1 MVEYYIGIDS
11 GTQSTKAV
19 VIDGESGQVVG
30 SAVKRYGIIEG
41 LPQGH
46 KEQHPSTWIEA
57 FTETVR
63 RSVEKSG
70 IDPRQV
76 KALGVSGQQ
85 HGFVPLDNKNSVI
98 RPAKLWNDTST
109 VEECQILINALGG
122 REEVIRLIGN
132 SIPPGFTASKI
143 LWLKRKEPW
152 NYDRLA
158 TVLLPHDY
166 LNFYL
171 TGELS
176 MEYGDA
182 SGTALMDVRK
192 RRWSEELVEAIDPR
206 LIDKLP
212 PLHSSAEPS
221 GFVKR
226 EVAESLGLD
235 EDVMVSAGGGDN
247 MMGAIGTGNT
257 RPGIVTVSLGTS
269 GTIYAYTEKPVI
281 DPLGEVA
288 AFCDS
293 TDGWLPLVCTMNVT
307 VATELIRSLFG
318 YSHEE
323 LARAVESTSPG
334 SGGLV
339 LLPYFN
345 GERTPDLPKG
355 TGVYYGL
362 TEETFKAGHLARA
375 AMEGVTMGL
384 NYGFNRLKALGV
396 EPVEL
401 RLTGGGARNVPWRR
415 IAADVFNCEVVT
427 LTEEEGAAYGAALQA
442 MWCRQRELGE
452 EVSIGT
458 ITDEF
463 VKVDEGSRV
472 QPDQRNVEIYMEMQ
486 AFLDR
491 LSMDL
496 QESYKDRPIP

>member
-1 MVEYYIGIDS
+1 LLGAS
-11 GTQSTKAV
+11 GK
-19 VIDGESGQVVG
+19 VVG
-30 SAVKRYGIIEG
+30 SAVKEYSLIEG
-41 LPQGH
+41 LPLGH
-46 KEQHPSTWIEA
+46 KEQHPSTWVEA
-57 FTETVR
+57 LTTSVKR
-63 RSVEKSG
+63 CVEKSG
-70 IDPRQV
+70 IDPKHV

-85 HGFVPLDNKNSVI
+85 HGFVPLDNEYNVI

-109 VEECQILINALGG
+109 VEECRILIEALGG
-122 REEVIRLIGN
+122 GDEVIRLLGN

-143 LWLKRKEPW
+143 LWLKRKEPG

-166 LNFYL
+166 LNYYL

-192 RRWSEELVEAIDPR
+192 RRWSRELVETIDPA
-206 LIDKLP
+206 LMDKLP
-212 PLHSSAEPS
+212 PLHSSSEPS
-221 GFVKR
+221 GHLKR
-226 EVAESLGLD
+226 DVAESLGLD
-235 EDVMVSAGGGDN
+235 EGVMVSAGGGDN

-257 RPGIVTVSLGTS
+257 SPGIVTVSLGTS
-269 GTIYAYTEKPVI
+269 GTIYAYSEKPVI

-375 AMEGVTMGL
+375 AMEGVTLGL
-384 NYGFNRLKALGV
+384 NYGLNRLKALGV

-401 RLTGGGARNVPWRR
+401 RLTGGGARNRSWRR

-427 LTEEEGAAYGAALQA
+427 LMEEEGAAYGAALQA
-442 MWCRQRELGE
+442 MWCYRRALGE
-452 EVSIGT
+452 DVSIRA

-463 VKVDEGSRV
+463 VRVDESSRIE
-472 QPDQRNVEIYMEMQ
+472 PDQKNVEIYHEMQ
-486 AFLDR
+486 ALQDR

-496 QESYKDRPIP
+496 RESFKARPVL

>member
-1 MVEYYIGIDS
+1 LAEYYIGIDS

-19 VIDGESGQVVG
+19 VVDGESAKVVG
-30 SAVKRYGIIEG
+30 SAIKRYSLIEG
-41 LPQGH
+41 LPLGH
-46 KEQHPSTWIEA
+46 KDQHPSTWVEA
-57 FTETVR
+57 LTETVVK
-63 RSVEKSG
+63 SIEKSG
-70 IDPRQV
+70 IDPGQV

-85 HGFVPLDNKNSVI
+85 HGFVPLDDENDVI

-109 VEECQILINALGG
+109 VEECQILIEALGG
-122 REEVIRLIGN
+122 RDEVIRLIGN
-132 SIPPGFTASKI
+132 SILPGYTASKI
-143 LWLKRKEPW
+143 IWLKRNEPG

-166 LNFYL
+166 LNFHL

-192 RRWSEELVEAIDPR
+192 RSWSEELVEAIDSHFM
-206 LIDKLP
+206 DKLP

-221 GFVKR
+221 GHLKK

-235 EDVMVSAGGGDN
+235 EGVVVSAGGGDN

-257 RPGIVTVSLGTS
+257 KPGIMTVSLGTS
-269 GTIYAYTEKPVI
+269 GTIYAYSEKPVI

-318 YSHEE
+318 YNHEE
-323 LARAVESTSPG
+323 LTRAVESTSPG

-345 GERTPDLPKG
+345 GERTPDLPTG

-362 TEETFKAGHLARA
+362 TEETFKAGYLARA

-384 NYGFNRLKALGV
+384 NYGLNRLKSLGV

-401 RLTGGGARNVPWRR
+401 RLTGGGARNKSWRR

-427 LTEEEGAAYGAALQA
+427 LDEEEGAAYGAALQS
-442 MWCRQRELGE
+442 MWCYQRELGE
-452 EVSIGT
+452 DVSIRA

-463 VKVDEGSRV
+463 VRVDESSRIE
-472 QPDQRNVEIYMEMQ
+472 PNQRNVEIYQELQ
-486 AFLDR
+486 VVQNR
-491 LSMDL
+491 LSKDL
-496 QESYKDRPIP
+496 RESFNVRPVL

>member
-1 MVEYYIGIDS
+1 MVEYYIGVDS

-19 VIDGESGQVVG
+19 VVDGDSGKVIG
-30 SAVKRYGIIEG
+30 SALKRYNLIEG
-41 LPQGH
+41 LPLGH
-46 KEQHPSTWIEA
+46 KEQHPSTWVEA
-57 FTETVR
+57 LVETVR
-63 RSVEKSG
+63 RSMEKSG
-70 IDPRQV
+70 IDTKQV

-85 HGFVPLDNKNSVI
+85 HGFVPIDNENDVI

-109 VEECQILINALGG
+109 VEECRILIEALGG
-122 REEVIRLIGN
+122 RDEVIRLIGN
-132 SIPPGFTASKI
+132 SIPPGFTASKV
-143 LWLKRKEPW
+143 LWLKRNEPG

-171 TGELS
+171 TGELT

-192 RRWSEELVEAIDPR
+192 RTWSEELVEAIDPN

-212 PLHSSAEPS
+212 PLHSSTEPS
-221 GFVKR
+221 GHVKK

-235 EDVMVSAGGGDN
+235 EGIMISAGGGDN

-257 RPGIVTVSLGTS
+257 KPGIVTVSLGTS
-269 GTIYAYTEKPVI
+269 GTIYAYSEKPII
-281 DPLGEVA
+281 DTIGEVA
-288 AFCDS
+288 GFCDS

-318 YSHEE
+318 YSHKE
-323 LARAVESTSPG
+323 LAKAVESTHPG

-339 LLPYFN
+339 LLPYFT

-384 NYGFNRLKALGV
+384 NYGLNRLKALGV
-396 EPVEL
+396 EPIEL
-401 RLTGGGARNVPWRR
+401 RLTGGGARNRSWRS

-427 LTEEEGAAYGAALQA
+427 LMEEEGAAYGAALQA
-442 MWCRQRELGE
+442 MWCHRRELGE
-452 EVSIGT
+452 DIPIRA

-463 VKVDEGSRV
+463 VKVDESSRIE
-472 QPDQRNVEIYMEMQ
+472 PDQGNVEIYKELQ
-486 AFLDR
+486 AVQDR
-491 LSMDL
+491 LSLDL
-496 QESYKDRPIP
+496 QESFEARPVF

>member
-1 MVEYYIGIDS
+1 M
-11 GTQSTKAV
+11 
-19 VIDGESGQVVG
+19 
-30 SAVKRYGIIEG
+30 
-41 LPQGH
+41 GH
-46 KEQHPSTWIEA
+46 KEQHPSTWAEA
-57 FTETVR
+57 LTDTVR
-63 RSVEKSG
+63 RSVEKAG

-85 HGFVPLDNKNSVI
+85 HGFVPLDNEYKVI

-109 VEECQILINALGG
+109 VEECRILIEALGG
-122 REEVIRLIGN
+122 KDEVIRLIGN

-143 LWLKRKEPW
+143 LWLKRKEPG

-166 LNFYL
+166 LNFHL

-192 RRWSEELVEAIDPR
+192 RRWSEELVETIDPS

-212 PLHSSAEPS
+212 PLHSSAESS
-221 GFVKR
+221 GYVKKD
-226 EVAESLGLD
+226 VTESLGL
-235 EDVMVSAGGGDN
+235 EEGVMVSSGGGDN

-257 RPGIVTVSLGTS
+257 SPGIVTVSLGTS
-269 GTIYAYTEKPVI
+269 GTIYAYSDKPVI
-281 DPLGEVA
+281 DSIGEVA

-323 LARAVESTSPG
+323 LARIVERTPPG
-334 SGGLV
+334 SEGLV
-339 LLPYFN
+339 LLPYLN

-355 TGVYYGL
+355 TGIYYGL
-362 TEETFKAGHLARA
+362 TEETFKASHLARA

-384 NYGFNRLKALGV
+384 NYGLNRLKALGV

-401 RLTGGGARNVPWRR
+401 RLTGGGARNKSWRK
-415 IAADVFNCEVVT
+415 IVADVFNCEVVT

-442 MWCRQRELGE
+442 MWCHRKELGE
-452 EVSIGT
+452 DVSIRA

-463 VKVDEGSRV
+463 VKVDESSRIE
-472 QPDQRNVEIYMEMQ
+472 PDQRNVEIYQEMQ
-486 AFLDR
+486 ALQDR

-496 QESYKDRPIP
+496 RASFKARPVL

>member
-11 GTQSTKAV
+11 GTQSTKAAV
-19 VIDGESGQVVG
+19 VDGESGRVVG
-30 SAVKRYGIIEG
+30 SAVKRYNLIEG

-57 FTETVR
+57 LTETVR
-63 RSVEKSG
+63 RSIAKSG
-70 IDPRQV
+70 IQPRRV

-85 HGFVPLDNKNSVI
+85 HGFVPLDHENKVI

-109 VEECQILINALGG
+109 VEECRVLIDALGG
-122 REEVIRLIGN
+122 RDEVIRLIGN

-143 LWLKRKEPW
+143 LWLKRKEPG

-166 LNFYL
+166 INFYL

-176 MEYGDA
+176 MEHGDA

-192 RRWSEELVEAIDPR
+192 RRWSEKVVEVIDPR
-206 LIDKLP
+206 LLDKLP
-212 PLHSSAEPS
+212 PLRSSAEPS
-221 GFVKR
+221 GLLRK

-235 EDVMVSAGGGDN
+235 EGVMVSAGGGDN

-257 RPGIVTVSLGTS
+257 RSGIVTVSLGTS
-269 GTIYAYTEKPVI
+269 GTIYAYSDKPVI
-281 DPLGEVA
+281 DPVGEVA

-293 TDGWLPLVCTMNVT
+293 TGGWLPLICTMNVT
-307 VATELIRSLFG
+307 VATELVRSLFG

-323 LARAVESTSPG
+323 LARVVESTPLG

-345 GERTPDLPKG
+345 GERTPDLPGG

-384 NYGFNRLKALGV
+384 NYGLNRLKSLGV

-401 RLTGGGARNVPWRR
+401 RLTGGGARNESWRR

-427 LTEEEGAAYGAALQA
+427 LKEEEGAAYGAALQA
-442 MWCRQRELGE
+442 MWCYRRELGE
-452 EVSIGT
+452 DVSIGA
-458 ITDEF
+458 ITREF
-463 VKVDEGSRV
+463 VKVDESSRV
-472 QPDQRNVEIYMEMQ
+472 APDQRNVEVYQELQ
-486 AFLDR
+486 AVQDR
-491 LSMDL
+491 LSLDL
-496 QESYKDRPIP
+496 RESFDVHTLL

>member
-1 MVEYYIGIDS
+1 LVEYYIGIDS

-19 VIDGESGQVVG
+19 VVDEDSGKVVG
-30 SAVKRYGIIEG
+30 SAVNVYSLIEG
-41 LPQGH
+41 LPLGH
-46 KEQHPSTWIEA
+46 KEQHPSTWVEA
-57 FTETVR
+57 LTDTVR
-63 RSVEKSG
+63 RSVEKSR
-70 IDPRQV
+70 IDPKQV

-85 HGFVPLDNKNSVI
+85 HGFVPLDNGNNVI

-109 VEECQILINALGG
+109 VEECRILITALGG
-122 REEVIRLIGN
+122 RDEVIRLIGN
-132 SIPPGFTASKI
+132 SIPPGFTASKV
-143 LWLKRKEPW
+143 LWLKRKEPG
-152 NYDRLA
+152 NYNRLA

-192 RRWSEELVEAIDPR
+192 RRWSKELVEAIGPR
-206 LIDKLP
+206 FMDKLP

-221 GFVKR
+221 GLLR
-226 EVAESLGLD
+226 RDVAESLDLD
-235 EDVMVSAGGGDN
+235 EGVMVSAGGGDN

-257 RPGIVTVSLGTS
+257 RPGIMTVSLGTS
-269 GTIYAYTEKPVI
+269 GTIYAYSEKPVI
-281 DPLGEVA
+281 DPMGEVA

-323 LARAVESTSPG
+323 LSSVVKSTSPG
-334 SGGLV
+334 SGGLL

-362 TEETFKAGHLARA
+362 TEETFKAGYLARA
-375 AMEGVTMGL
+375 TMEGVTMGL
-384 NYGFNRLKALGV
+384 NYGLNRLKALGV

-401 RLTGGGARNVPWRR
+401 RLTGGGARNKSWRK

-442 MWCRQRELGE
+442 MWCYRRELGE
-452 EVSIGT
+452 DVSIRA

-463 VKVDEGSRV
+463 VKVDESSRIE
-472 QPDQRNVEIYMEMQ
+472 PEQRNVKIYQKQQ
-486 AFLDR
+486 ALQDH

-496 QESYKDRPIP
+496 RESFKARPVL